1 MCAGVFEFGLVF
13 QLIDFADNRTLA
25 DLELGFREVGLRL
38 LECRMP
44 LLGVAAMLRLFLLYL
59 MLEVLVLGLGV
70 PRGFQLLRA
79 IEISTASDAPQSRVD
94 ANAGEIALSPPLLA
108 MTPNYRAG
116 QTGW

>member
-1 MCAGVFEFGLVF
+1 MRPSLPVLISSSGVRAGGAFG
-13 QLIDFADNRTLA
+13 
-25 DLELGFREVGLRL
+25 
-38 LECRMP
+38 
-44 LLGVAAMLRLFLLYL
+44 
-59 MLEVLVLGLGV
+59 
-70 PRGFQLLRA
+70 LLRA